1 MHYDKNFCHGDG
13 GNLTSS
19 RLAWPHP
26 IRARWHVGD
35 ANGMDMF
42 MTAISLETSFNAKGV
57 RAFSHAYAFT
67 SEWCSR
73 RWVATAFLD
82 SNRLSPFRRPSG
94 EGKKAHGHCVF
105 AYFGQCFWRYVSGQ
119 EGLWPVTDFPQPQ
132 PWRDIVP
139 SVVSTHSRDFLQN
152 LFLQIDGVI
161 PATRGRV
168 RSP

>member
-1 MHYDKNFCHGDG
+1 MHYDKNFRHGDG

-94 EGKKAHGHCVF
+94 EGKKPTGTASLHILDNAFGDTCLGRKVYGQLLTFPNLNHGAISSQAWLAHTPEIFCRICSCRL
-105 AYFGQCFWRYVSGQ
+105 A
-119 EGLWPVTDFPQPQ
+119 E
-132 PWRDIVP
+132 
-139 SVVSTHSRDFLQN
+139 
-152 LFLQIDGVI
+152 
-161 PATRGRV
+161 
-168 RSP
+168 